1 MKPFI
6 KRLGAL
12 VIVLLLTLAF
22 CVPVFAEEMPAD
34 DVVTE
39 EVAPPTDVTA
49 EPETSNFFDRVKEF
63 VEAYLAEIFTAAST
77 IALAIYTIYQRNSN
91 GTMFSGIK
99 RLLTSQG
106 GVENVSQRV
115 ADALDKVEEKQET
128 LNKYYEEYARN
139 EQQRNKVTAALL
151 VEVMAL
157 LETNHIMYINN
168 SNIPQSMKNLMT
180 SKYAR
185 CLSYINDDAE
195 LKAAYDEMKGIL
207 GISEAGANEKKD
219 S

>member
-6 KRLGAL
+6 KKLGAVAL
-12 VIVLLLTLAF
+12 VLLLTIAL
-22 CVPVFAEEMPAD
+22 CVPCFAEG

-39 EVAPPTDVTA
+39 APEEVV
-49 EPETSNFFDRVKEF
+49 EETPVEEKTNLLDRVFEF
-63 VEAYLAEIFTAAST
+63 VETYIAEIMSFGS
-77 IALAIYTIYQRNSN
+77 ALAVAAYAIYQKSSN
-91 GTMFSGIK
+91 GTMFAGIK
-99 RLLTSQG
+99 HLLTSLL

-115 ADALDKVEEKQET
+115 ADALDKVEKKQEQ
-128 LNKYYEEYARN
+128 LNKYYEEYSKN
-139 EQQRNKVTAALL
+139 EQERNKVTAALL

-195 LKAAYDEMKGIL
+195 LKAAYDEMRGVL
-207 GISEAGANEKKD
+207 GITEAHGDEKED
-219 S
+219 T